1 MSSPDKLQLILE
13 RWKASLR
20 DKDRSTEFVM
30 SNFDELFDEL
40 SKSGATFDEAYDILP
55 RAIKA
60 HQPTP
65 GLIRSFWKLTKSK
78 SKRFDLSE
86 KEFGE
91 KWCSDIADMA
101 TNSFYNSFPMQE
113 NSSGPS
119 QGYSAGK
126 ISEKEY
132 KLMRQHA
139 DKFKTLDL
147 NSLPDPNDDLMTDEE
162 EILKFIKERMR

>member
-20 DKDRSTEFVM
+20 EKDRSTEHVA
-30 SNFDELFDEL
+30 SNFDELFEEL
-40 SKSGATFDEAYDILP
+40 SQAGATFDEAYDILP

-60 HQPTP
+60 HQPSP
-65 GLIRSFWKLTKSK
+65 GLIRSFWKLTKGK

-91 KWCSDIADMA
+91 KWCNDIADMG
-101 TNSFYNSFPMQE
+101 TNSFHNSFSMPTA
-113 NSSGPS
+113 GPS
-119 QGYSAGK
+119 EGYSSGK
-126 ISEKEY
+126 ISDKEY

-147 NSLPDPNDDLMTDEE
+147 SALPDPNDELMTDEE
-162 EILKFIKERMR
+162 EILKFIKERLR